1 MNDLQQQIQNITSKG
16 RYGDTMLMH
25 VNPIEV
31 EALAQNVP
39 LTINPDTG
47 LPEAFLPI
55 LAPIL
60 GSMLGPAAFSAIGLG
75 GLSPLLASSLGSAL
89 AQTAATGDLKKG
101 VLAGLTGYGL
111 GRVAQGF
118 GKTGIEQEVL
128 GQADQA
134 IASGTQA
141 DFVREN
147 ILSGDPSLAQYKFT
161 NPEEYAKFLTE
172 ESAKQFGSNVANTG
186 IGAPNLQ
193 PSRNL
198 ANLMRQGNAPQFVG
212 PVQTPTVFTPEM
224 AEKLLTQPF
233 DPVTNPLIN
242 QAGKDFIA
250 QTSQPA
256 NFSSFVSDVS
266 VPFAQDTVSGFY
278 NTPMN
283 ELSESIYKTTG
294 RGFTDAAGNFNLG
307 QGAASAFNTLTQP
320 GTYLPIAGGVGGTA
334 YLDAMNAEP
343 GMTQEEIYDARRAEL
358 RELFPEVMPMQA
370 GKKTGLSGV
379 AEYGR
384 GGSIRTA
391 IEEVAEE
398 GIPDLGDDPI
408 ELDPNTLRQTLAIP
422 ENFRAGFDPEI
433 NYFRSLNPSF
443 AALNPTGEKTPMPIM
458 TNTASYI
465 PSVLT
470 APMVI
475 DPYKAIRPEDL
486 QPMKEGK
493 QTDLKPIPEGNAGLP
508 KLPESVRNEMGYMAE
523 GRETELTTPEMTMA
537 EAEAISN
544 DPLTQELVGFLLGQS
559 QDSSVVDRFT
569 DKYGSEAFRIVR
581 NRALNAVM
589 PGNQN
594 EGMITGDAAGGMAD
608 DIYGTISGKDPVAV
622 SQDEYIVPADVVS
635 MYGDGS
641 SDAGAKKLD
650 EDLNRI
656 RQEKTGTT
664 KQAEPTNQRMLA
676 T

>member
-1 MNDLQQQIQNITSKG
+1 M
-16 RYGDTMLMH
+16 
-25 VNPIEV
+25 P
-31 EALAQNVP
+31 
-39 LTINPDTG
+39 
-47 LPEAFLPI
+47 
-55 LAPIL
+55 
-60 GSMLGPAAFSAIGLG
+60 
-75 GLSPLLASSLGSAL
+75 
-89 AQTAATGDLKKG
+89 
-101 VLAGLTGYGL
+101 
-111 GRVAQGF
+111 
-118 GKTGIEQEVL
+118 
-128 GQADQA
+128 
-134 IASGTQA
+134 
-141 DFVREN
+141 
-147 ILSGDPSLAQYKFT
+147 
-161 NPEEYAKFLTE
+161 
-172 ESAKQFGSNVANTG
+172 
-186 IGAPNLQ
+186 
-193 PSRNL
+193 
-198 ANLMRQGNAPQFVG
+198 
-212 PVQTPTVFTPEM
+212 TPRVFTPDM
-224 AEKLLTQPF
+224 AKDLLAQPF

-250 QTSQPA
+250 QTSQPQ
-256 NFSSFVSDVS
+256 NFGSFVSDVS

-294 RGFTDAAGNFNLG
+294 RGFTNAAGNFDLG
-307 QGAASAFNTLTQP
+307 QGAGSAFNTITQP
-320 GTYLPIAGGVGGTA
+320 GTYLPIAGGIGGTA
-334 YLDAMNAEP
+334 YLDAMDAEP

-358 RELFPEVMPMQA
+358 RELFPEIMPMRA
-370 GKKTGLSGV
+370 GKKTGLSGI
-379 AEYGR
+379 ADYGR

-391 IEEVAEE
+391 IEEVEE

-458 TNTASYI
+458 TNTDSYI

-523 GRETELTTPEMTMA
+523 GRDTELTTPEMTMT

-581 NRALNAVM
+581 NRALDAVM

-650 EDLNRI
+650 QDLNRI

>member
-1 MNDLQQQIQNITSKG
+1 MNDLQQQVQNITSKG

-39 LTINPDTG
+39 LTINPETG
-47 LPEAFLPI
+47 LPEAFLPM

-60 GSMLGPAAFSAIGLG
+60 GSMLGPAAFGAIGLG
-75 GLSPLLASSLGSAL
+75 GLSPLLASSLGSAI
-89 AQTAATGDLKKG
+89 AQTVATGDLKKG
-101 VLAGLTGYGL
+101 MLAGLTGYGL
-111 GRVAQGF
+111 GRVAQGL
-118 GKTGIEQEVL
+118 GQTGIEQQTLAE
-128 GQADQA
+128 ADAA
-134 IASGTQA
+134 IAGGTQA

-147 ILSGDPSLAQYKFT
+147 ILAGDPSLAQYKFT
-161 NPEEYAKFLTE
+161 NPDEYAKFLTE

-250 QTSQPA
+250 QTAQPQ
-256 NFSSFVSDVS
+256 NFDSFVSDVT
-266 VPFAQDTVSGFY
+266 VPFAREGVSNMY
-278 NTPMN
+278 NMPIN
-283 ELSESIYKTTG
+283 DLDESIYKVTG

-307 QGAASAFNTLTQP
+307 QGAGSAFNTLTQP

-358 RELFPEVMPMQA
+358 RDLFPEVMPMRT
-370 GKKTGLSGV
+370 GKKTGLSGI

-384 GGSIRTA
+384 GSVVKT
-391 IEEVAEE
+391 EEEK

-458 TNTASYI
+458 TNTDSYI

-523 GRETELTTPEMTMA
+523 GRDTELTTPEMTMT

-559 QDSSVVDRFT
+559 QDSSVIDRFT

-581 NRALNAVM
+581 NRALDAVM

-650 EDLNRI
+650 QDLNRI

>member
-1 MNDLQQQIQNITSKG
+1 MNDLQQQVQNITSKG

-39 LTINPDTG
+39 LTINPETG
-47 LPEAFLPI
+47 LPEAFLPM

-60 GSMLGPAAFSAIGLG
+60 GSMLGPAAFGAIGLG
-75 GLSPLLASSLGSAL
+75 GLSPLLASSLGSAI
-89 AQTAATGDLKKG
+89 AQTVATGDLKKG
-101 VLAGLTGYGL
+101 MLAGLTGYGL
-111 GRVAQGF
+111 GRVAQGL
-118 GKTGIEQEVL
+118 GQTGIEQQTLAE
-128 GQADQA
+128 ADAA
-134 IASGTQA
+134 IAGGTQA

-147 ILSGDPSLAQYKFT
+147 ILAGDPSLAQYKFT
-161 NPEEYAKFLTE
+161 NPDEYAKFLTE

-233 DPVTNPLIN
+233 DPKTNPLIN

-250 QTSQPA
+250 QTAQPQ
-256 NFSSFVSDVS
+256 NFDSFVSDVT
-266 VPFAQDTVSGFY
+266 VPFAREGVSNMY
-278 NTPMN
+278 NMPIN
-283 ELSESIYKTTG
+283 DLDESIYKVTG

-307 QGAASAFNTLTQP
+307 QGAGSAFNTLTQP
-320 GTYLPIAGGVGGTA
+320 GTYLPIAGGIGGTA
-334 YLDAMNAEP
+334 YLDAMDTEP
-343 GMTQEEIYDARRAEL
+343 GMSQEEIYDARRAEL
-358 RELFPEVMPMQA
+358 RDLFPEVMPMRA
-370 GKKTGLSGV
+370 GKKTGLSGI

-384 GGSIRTA
+384 GGIFEPILGSD
-391 IEEVAEE
+391 EE
-398 GIPDLGDDPI
+398 GIKDLGDDPI

-458 TNTASYI
+458 TNTDSYI

-523 GRETELTTPEMTMA
+523 GRDTELTTPEMTMT

-559 QDSSVVDRFT
+559 QDSSVIDRFT

-581 NRALNAVM
+581 NRALDAVM

-650 EDLNRI
+650 QDLNRI

>member
-1 MNDLQQQIQNITSKG
+1 MNDLQQQVQNITSKG

-39 LTINPDTG
+39 LTINPETG
-47 LPEAFLPI
+47 LPEAFLPM

-60 GSMLGPAAFSAIGLG
+60 GSMLGPAAFSAIGFG
-75 GLSPLLASSLGSAL
+75 GLSPLVASSLGSAL

-101 VLAGLTGYGL
+101 MLAGLTGYGL
-111 GRVAQGF
+111 GRVAQGL
-118 GKTGIEQEVL
+118 GQTGIEQQTLAE
-128 GQADQA
+128 ADAA
-134 IASGTQA
+134 IAGGTQA

-147 ILSGDPSLAQYKFT
+147 ILAGDPSLAQYKFT
-161 NPEEYAKFLTE
+161 NPDEYAKFLTE

-212 PVQTPTVFTPEM
+212 PVQTPTVFTPKM
-224 AEKLLTQPF
+224 AKDLLAQPF

-250 QTSQPA
+250 QTSQPQ
-256 NFSSFVSDVS
+256 NFGSFVSDVS
-266 VPFAQDTVSGFY
+266 VPFAKEGVSNLY
-278 NTPMN
+278 NMPMN
-283 ELSESIYKTTG
+283 DIGESIYKVTG

-307 QGAASAFNTLTQP
+307 QGAGSAFNTLTQP
-320 GTYLPIAGGVGGTA
+320 GTYLPIAGGIGGTA
-334 YLDAMNAEP
+334 YLDAMDTEP
-343 GMTQEEIYDARRAEL
+343 GMSQEEIYDARRAEL
-358 RELFPEVMPMQA
+358 RDLFPEVMPMRA
-370 GKKTGLSGV
+370 GKKTGLSGI

-384 GGSIRTA
+384 GGIFEPILGSD
-391 IEEVAEE
+391 EE
-398 GIPDLGDDPI
+398 GIKDLGDDPI

-458 TNTASYI
+458 TNTDSYI

-523 GRETELTTPEMTMA
+523 GRDTELTTPEMTMT

-559 QDSSVVDRFT
+559 QDSSVIDRFT

-581 NRALNAVM
+581 NRALDAVM

-650 EDLNRI
+650 QDLNRI